1 MNLLLFGPP
10 GSGKGT
16 QADFLTQDLGIPQIS
31 TGDIL
36 RDDVKRGTPL
46 GVRAREYMNRGELV
60 PDGVMVEMIRE
71 RITRPDCKRG
81 FLLDGFPRTV
91 PQAEALD
98 GMLEGIGQHIDRLLY
113 LHVELEELVQRLTGR
128 WVCPTCAR
136 SYHMVN
142 NPPRDDRRCNMDGST
157 LVHREDDTEET
168 ARRRAEVFYQRTYPI
183 LDFYKKR
190 GISVEIDGEGSIADV
205 RERVRSALAGSIKG
219 VA

>member
-16 QADFLTQDLGIPQIS
+16 QAEFLTQLYGIPQIS

-46 GVRAREYMNRGELV
+46 GREANEYMRKGELV
-60 PDGVMVEMIRE
+60 PDSLMVEMIRE
-71 RITRPDCKRG
+71 RISRPDCANG

-91 PQAEALD
+91 PQADALD
-98 GMLEGIGQHIDRLLY
+98 EMLTSIGKRIDRLLY
-113 LHVELEELVQRLTGR
+113 LHVEIEELVQRLTGR

-142 NPPRDDRRCNMDGST
+142 NPPRKESSCDWDGT
-157 LVHREDDTEET
+157 PLMHRDDDTEET
-168 ARRRAEVFYQRTYPI
+168 ARRRAEVFYQRTFPI
-183 LDFYKKR
+183 LAFYRDR
-190 GISVEIDGEGSIADV
+190 GISIEVDGQGSIADV
-205 RERVRSALAGSIKG
+205 RARVQAGLEERGAA
-219 VA
+219 

>member
-16 QADFLTQDLGIPQIS
+16 QADFLTQDFGIPQIS

-36 RDDVKRGTPL
+36 RDDVKRATPL
-46 GVRAREYMNRGELV
+46 GLKAREFMNRGELV
-60 PDGVMVEMIRE
+60 PDEVMVEMIRE
-71 RITRPDCKRG
+71 RITRPDCAPG

-98 GMLEGIGQHIDRLLY
+98 QMLDGIGQHIDRLLY

-128 WVCPTCAR
+128 WVCPQCAR
-136 SYHMVN
+136 SYHKTN
-142 NPPRDDRRCNMDGST
+142 NPPKDDMKCNVDSAP

-183 LDFYKKR
+183 LEFYKQR
-190 GISVEIDGEGSIADV
+190 GISIEIDGHGTIAEV
-205 RERVRSALAGSIKG
+205 RERVRVALAGSTRG

>member
-16 QADFLTQDLGIPQIS
+16 HADFLTQDLGIPQIS

-46 GVRAREYMNRGELV
+46 GLKAKEYMNRGELV
-60 PDGVMVEMIRE
+60 PDGVMVDMIRE

-91 PQAEALD
+91 PQAQALD
-98 GMLEGIGQHIDRLLY
+98 EMLAGLGQHIDRLLY
-113 LHVELEELVQRLTGR
+113 LHVDLEELVQRLTWR
-128 WVCPTCAR
+128 WVCPSCAR
-136 SYHMVN
+136 SYHKVN
-142 NPPRDDRRCNMDGST
+142 NPPLNDMRCNVDGT
-157 LVHREDDTEET
+157 HLVHRDDDTEET

-183 LDFYKKR
+183 LEFYKQR
-190 GISVEIDGEGSIADV
+190 GISVEIDGQGAIADV
-205 RERVRSALAGSIKG
+205 RARVREALAGSTKG
-219 VA
+219 AA